1 MRIILLILFA
11 VMAAVSFAQNGEVVK
26 GNKYFKDGNYDKAED
41 AYKKALAK
49 KPNNTTATYNLGN
62 TLYKKEKT
70 EDAIKSFDETAA
82 NTNEAELKSKALY
95 NKGVLYH
102 KKNQLPEAI
111 EAYKQALRLTPNDTE
126 VRKNLQLALMTQ
138 KQQQPQDKKN
148 QKQKQ
153 EQKPKEQKEKKQEQQ
168 QQPKPQQSKITRKQA
183 EQYLKAM
190 EQREKELQ
198 EKMQKKVGVP
208 SQPEKDW

>member
-1 MRIILLILFA
+1 MKVFCLMISVLTA
-11 VMAAVSFAQNGEVVK
+11 TVSFAQNGEVIK
-26 GNKYFKDGNYDKAED
+26 GNKYFKDGNYDKAEES
-41 AYKKALAK
+41 YKKALTK

-82 NTNEAELKSKALY
+82 NTSESELKSKALY

-102 KKNQLPEAI
+102 KNKQLPEAI
-111 EAYKQALRLTPNDTE
+111 EAYKQALRLTPGDAE
-126 VRKNLQLALMTQ
+126 VRKNLQLALMQ
-138 KQQQPQDKKN
+138 QRQQQPQDKKN

-153 EQKPKEQKEKKQEQQ
+153 EQKPKEQQEKKQE

>member
-1 MRIILLILFA
+1 MRITCFIIFELLVTIL
-11 VMAAVSFAQNGEVVK
+11 FAQNGEVVK
-26 GNKYFKDGNYDKAED
+26 GNQYFKNGNYDKAEES
-41 AYKKALAK
+41 YKKALAK

-82 NTNEAELKSKALY
+82 NTNETELKAKALY

-102 KKNQLPEAI
+102 KNKQLPEAI
-111 EAYKQALRLTPNDTE
+111 EAYKQALRLTPGDAE
-126 VRKNLQLALMTQ
+126 IRKNLQLALMQ
-138 KQQQPQDKKN
+138 QRQQQPQDQKKQ
-148 QKQKQ
+148 QKKQ
-153 EQKPKEQKEKKQEQQ
+153 EQKPKEQQEKKQEQ

>member
-1 MRIILLILFA
+1 MHIVCTVIFSFIITL
-11 VMAAVSFAQNGEVVK
+11 SFAQNGEVVK
-26 GNKYFKDGNYDKAED
+26 GNKYFKDGNYDKAEES
-41 AYKKALAK
+41 YKKALAK

-70 EDAIKSFDETAA
+70 EDAIKSFDETVA
-82 NTNEAELKSKALY
+82 NTSEAELKSKALY
-95 NKGVLYH
+95 NKGVLHH
-102 KKNQLPEAI
+102 KNKQLPEAI
-111 EAYKQALRLTPNDTE
+111 EAYKQALRLTPNDAE
-126 VRKNLQLALMTQ
+126 VRKNLQLALMQQ
-138 KQQQPQDKKN
+138 KQQQPQDQKK

-153 EQKPKEQKEKKQEQQ
+153 EQKPKEQQQEKKQE